1 MAATRGLFYVEH
13 FMPVLSALAIDSN
26 AINDGAWTSI
36 DEVPGL
42 SIKTRGFTDAFLDA
56 QNRRMDKA
64 MRAANVSLAA
74 LIPNAVRRQIN
85 ARLLADFL
93 VLDVK
98 GLFHDTEQTQPVT
111 VDEFKAL
118 LQEPK
123 YARLVNL
130 CWEAAGVITRD
141 GASQAEEAEGNSV
154 APSSGG

>member
-1 MAATRGLFYVEH
+1 
-13 FMPVLSALAIDSN
+13 MPVLSDLAIDSN

-64 MRAANVSLAA
+64 MRSANVSLAA
-74 LIPNAVRRQIN
+74 LVPNAVRRQIN

-123 YARLVNL
+123 YARLVNV
-130 CWEAAGVITRD
+130 CWEAAGAITRD
-141 GASQAEEAEGNSV
+141 GANQAEEAEGNSV

>member
-1 MAATRGLFYVEH
+1 
-13 FMPVLSALAIDSN
+13 
-26 AINDGAWTSI
+26 
-36 DEVPGL
+36 VPGL

-56 QNRRMDKA
+56 QNRRMDQA

-85 ARLLADFL
+85 ARLLSDFL